1 MELIITISIIITVIV
16 LIFILARRLTLRQQ
30 SGKEIALR
38 PFSAHAALKGQVGQ
52 AVESASRLHISLG
65 RGSLI
70 SSASPVSLAAVS
82 VLDRLAEEGCAN
94 DTPPI
99 TTVGDGTLLPMAENH
114 VRYAA
119 VLAGNDKQLPN
130 GTAQFVANQ
139 HNAFAYAGG
148 VINVIQQEKIL
159 GNILVGQFGQ
169 EIGIITE
176 VAGRKQINQVIGS
189 DDPLALAIATTATDD
204 IMIGEEL
211 LASPAYIEGKPH
223 QIASLQVQDILRI
236 AVSLAILGATV
247 YKLVVG

>member
-1 MELIITISIIITVIV
+1 MELIITLSIIIAVII
-16 LIFILARRLTLRQQ
+16 LIVVFARRQQ
-30 SGKEIALR
+30 AGNAPALR
-38 PFSAHAALKGQVGQ
+38 PLSAHAALKGQVGQ

-65 RGSLI
+65 RGNLTST
-70 SSASPVSLAAVS
+70 ASPVSLAAIS

-99 TTVGDGTLLPMAENH
+99 TTVGDGTLLPLSENH

-119 VLAGNDKQLPN
+119 TLVDNNKPLPN
-130 GTAQFVANQ
+130 GTVQFVADQ

-148 VINVIQQEKIL
+148 VTNVIQQEKIL
-159 GNILVGQFGQ
+159 GNILVGQFSQ

-176 VAGRKQINQVIGS
+176 VAGRNQINQVVGS

-211 LASPAYIEGKPH
+211 LASPAYIEATS
-223 QIASLQVQDILRI
+223 QQLASLQVQDILRVV
-236 AVSLAILGATV
+236 VSLAILGTAV

>member
-1 MELIITISIIITVIV
+1 MELIITLSIILVVTV
-16 LIFILARRLTLRQQ
+16 LILILARRQKSENALT
-30 SGKEIALR
+30 LR
-38 PFSAHAALKGQVGQ
+38 PFSAHTALKGQVGR

-70 SSASPVSLAAVS
+70 GAASPISLSATSILDSLAK
-82 VLDRLAEEGCAN
+82 DGCAN

-99 TTVGDGTLLPMAENH
+99 TTVGDGTLLPLADNH
-114 VRYAA
+114 VRFAA
-119 VLAGNDKQLPN
+119 VLSGNSNPLPN
-130 GTAQFVANQ
+130 GTIQFVAPQND
-139 HNAFAYAGG
+139 AFAYAGG
-148 VINVIQQEKIL
+148 VTNVIQQEKIL

-176 VAGRKQINQVIGS
+176 AAGRNEINQVIGS

-211 LASPAYIEGKPH
+211 LASPAYTEGTPY
-223 QIASLQVQDILRI
+223 QLASLQVQDVLRI
-236 AVSLAILGATV
+236 VVGLSILGTAV